1 MNFSIYN
8 GTAWYG
14 AANGDIDGDGI
25 ANFRDEHPYD
35 YYNGGY
41 AGPDSD
47 GDGIPD
53 SQDPYPSDP
62 TNGAGGTGGGGDP
75 QPEPDTDGDGRPDS
89 QDPYPNDPYD
99 NADFDH
105 DGIPDVSDPARSD
118 PNNLSPFNGLEWY
131 ADVRGDADGDGIL
144 NFWDLEPYGP
154 PPVDTDGDGLIDSI
168 DPAPEDFYNLSPH
181 NGAQWPS
188 DALGDFDGD
197 GIPNFFDAW
206 PDDRLNGQPDTDMDG
221 IPDPSD
227 PAPGDP
233 MNYSSYNDRN
243 WYGTEALGD
252 LDNDG
257 RLNFF
262 DRYPEDFYDGN
273 PPVTDPDTDGDGL
286 ADSVDPAKYDPDNFS
301 PHNQMSWPGSRALD
315 DDDEDGIKNFDDPEH
330 NPKLPDPDPEP
341 GPGPS
346 CSCYWPAAPAVY
358 ASSFVLLNDNFDELT
373 GPWTPESKR
382 DFETVTLKAGGEGA
396 PKTEGLMPLA
406 ISLPDGYA
414 NGQRSIV
421 IRSSGAG
428 QVRIHA
434 VRGNEEDCVY
444 SSGMGFVLK
453 QGDGWQYWV
462 EGTRA
467 GEVTLEYEFPES
479 GEYREA
485 HRPPGC
491 GSADCITLN
500 YDWSSADF
508 SSTVADALTIQVVQ
522 LESAPKVLAVNTN
535 FDERKIKDG
544 FAQPD
549 AEDTSL
555 QAVSGP
561 NAGRIVTTD
570 LHQGFFG
577 LRPGILPYTET
588 AGAVVKIK
596 KLDKDDPVTGAKQT
610 GHVRMYAV
618 WGNTD
623 SAVLP
628 IELYNLDS
636 LEAYDLGP
644 KLYITANPNQQIQYY
659 LEGVKPGKITLEFS
673 YQKGSTSFKHEQEFL
688 VCTQKSRAEWL
699 SEITE
704 QIKLETSNAVDMTA
718 YSRDNFLFNDY
729 VASTGILGPG
739 NVIHGQKKQIQQ
751 VYRYYEGLHRRSP
764 NIQLWPG
771 LAKRAGCPVYAGL
784 SDAERLPRLF
794 GGFPQS
800 VLIHGGH
807 NIFNDLAWQF
817 RAYER
822 SGFYALKHVSDSQ
835 LDVGAIRELELE
847 PWELIARGEAAENI
861 TSINTGTRLLARRE
875 QQHILQPAFD
885 RVIDAPTGMLDWLF
899 SLLSKHPIPGQVGF
913 STRYPDGIITHFDDR
928 WRWVEHD
935 MLPQWGA
942 MHETER
948 NRLVNDPLVSAASLY
963 ALFSVIE

>member
-1 MNFSIYN
+1 MR
-8 GTAWYG
+8 
-14 AANGDIDGDGI
+14 
-25 ANFRDEHPYD
+25 FRWRF
-35 YYNGGY
+35 
-41 AGPDSD
+41 ACGPHAIGEQFQRACRGNARIKLAD
-47 GDGIPD
+47 
-53 SQDPYPSDP
+53 
-62 TNGAGGTGGGGDP
+62 GTGGGIARDAEGVAVGGRGGERSGERGRAIP
-75 QPEPDTDGDGRPDS
+75 AGEAVVEIGKAGHAAVFAVFALEAELGVGPEAQRAG
-89 QDPYPNDPYD
+89 Q
-99 NADFDH
+99 
-105 DGIPDVSDPARSD
+105 
-118 PNNLSPFNGLEWY
+118 
-131 ADVRGDADGDGIL
+131 GDALELGEIAVAPAATILPDGVGANGEAVVEGL
-144 NFWDLEPYGP
+144 
-154 PPVDTDGDGLIDSI
+154 VDVDGDGLIDSV
-168 DPAPEDFYNLSPH
+168 DPAPEDFYNFSPH
-181 NGAQWPS
+181 NWSQWPS

-206 PDDRLNGQPDTDMDG
+206 PDDRLNGQSDSDMDG

-243 WYGTEALGD
+243 WYGNEVLGD
-252 LDNDG
+252 ADNDG

-262 DRYPEDFYDGN
+262 DRHPEDFYDGN
-273 PPVTDPDTDGDGL
+273 PPVTDPDSDGDGL
-286 ADSVDPAKYDPDNFS
+286 ADSIDPAKDDPTNFS
-301 PHNQMSWPGSRALD
+301 PHNDLYWPGGSAN
-315 DDDEDGIKNFDDPEH
+315 EDADGDIIRNFDDLEPY
-330 NPKLPDPDPEP
+330 PKLPEPEP
-341 GPGPS
+341 GPSCFCSWPS
-346 CSCYWPAAPAVY
+346 APSVS
-358 ASSFVLLNDNFDELT
+358 ASTFVLLNDNFDELI

-382 DFETVTLKAGGEGA
+382 DYQTDKLFGKDAEGNSRIVI
-396 PKTEGLMPLA
+396 EGLMPLA

-421 IRSSGAG
+421 IRQSGVG
-428 QVRIHA
+428 EVRIHA

-444 SSGMGFVLK
+444 SNGMAVVLK

-462 EGTRA
+462 EGMRA

-491 GSADCITLN
+491 GATDCITLN
-500 YDWSSADF
+500 YDWSSADS
-508 SSTVADALTIQVVQ
+508 SSTAPDTLTIQVVQ

-544 FAQPD
+544 FAQSD

-577 LRPGILPYTET
+577 LRPGVLPYTET

-596 KLDKDDPVTGAKQT
+596 KLDKDDPVTGTKQT

-618 WGNTD
+618 WGDTD

-628 IELYNLDS
+628 IELYNPDS

-644 KLYITANPNQQIQYY
+644 KLYITANPNQLIQYY

-699 SEITE
+699 SEVTE
-704 QIKLETSNAVDMTA
+704 QIKLETNDNVDMST
-718 YSRDNFLFNDY
+718 YSRDNIHLNDY
-729 VASTGILGPG
+729 IATTGILGPG
-739 NVIHGQKKQIQQ
+739 NVIPGQKRQIQQ

-764 NIQLWPG
+764 KVQLWSG

-784 SDAERLPRLF
+784 SAAEFYGEIL
-794 GGFPQS
+794 GGFSKS

-822 SGFYALKHVSDSQ
+822 SGFYALKHVSDSK
-835 LDVGAIRELELE
+835 LDDGAIKRVELE
-847 PWELIARGEAAENI
+847 PWKLITLGEAASNI
-861 TSINTGTRLLARRE
+861 ALINTGTRLLARRE

-885 RVIDAPTGMLDWLF
+885 RVIDAPTGILDWF
-899 SLLSKHPIPGQVGF
+899 YSWHSENPIDPDGVGF
-913 STRYPDGIITHFDDR
+913 SKKYPDGIITHFDDR
-928 WRWVEHD
+928 WRWVEND
-935 MLPQWGA
+935 ILPQWQA
-942 MHETER
+942 MDETER
-948 NRLVNDPLVSAASLY
+948 NRLVNVPLVDAADPY
-963 ALFSVIE
+963 TIDRKSVV